1 MRDGRVYKLKRART
15 AWKKARRWNARRS
28 EWDWVIVELLIP
40 AGATVVEPYVD
51 EWADNTHKLRTD
63 EARIVQLYYMGP
75 EKTDWGYVRPHG
87 RWANTVTEKTVASAY
102 SMHETVGE
110 RVPSKGAFKYVR
122 GRTVRPREPLNT
134 SAALDCASGIHFYW
148 SKKRAMRH

>member
-1 MRDGRVYKLKRART
+1 MREGRVYKLKKART

-40 AGATVVEPYVD
+40 AGATVVEPDGY
-51 EWADNTHKLRTD
+51 EWDDNTHKLRTD

-75 EKTDWGYVRPHG
+75 EETGRGYVCPHG
-87 RWANTVTEKTVASAY
+87 RWANTVTEKTVASAH
-102 SMHETVGE
+102 SIRSTDSGCA
-110 RVPSKGAFKYVR
+110 PGKNAFKYVR
-122 GRTVRPREPLNT
+122 GRTVRPREPLDT
-134 SAALDCASGIHFYW
+134 SVVLDCASGIHFYW